1 MKNMKKN
8 KTLGSTKINGFPW
21 ILPAFVFIVGIIYYS
36 IFYTFK
42 LSTLDWNG
50 LDPIQTKVGISNYT
64 KALFSDWVFWKA
76 IQNTIVYFIFTFLI
90 QNFLGFIFAA
100 ILHTKVKLA
109 TLHKCLIFI
118 PTILAPAT
126 MAPVFRLLFSPQGI
140 LQDIFDTLHLGITVD
155 WLAKPNSALFILMIV
170 AVWEFTGMSFILYYA
185 VMSQIDKEILEASHL
200 DGAGNFRTLLNI
212 VLPNCKGT
220 TVSLAMLGIIG
231 ALKTFDIPYLI
242 TTGGPNH
249 ATEFLGTYIYRQGIR
264 QSHLGYAA
272 AISVMLLVLAFFG
285 AILINKVSKGDEK

>member
-1 MKNMKKN
+1 MKKN
-8 KTLGSTKINGFPW
+8 KTLKATKMNGLPW
-21 ILPAFVFIVGIIYYS
+21 ILPAFIFVVGLIYYS

-50 LDPIQTKVGISNYT
+50 LDPTQTKVGLSNYT
-64 KALFSDWVFWKA
+64 KALSDWVFWKA
-76 IQNTIVYFIFTFLI
+76 IKNTVVYFIVTFLI

-100 ILHTKVKLA
+100 ILHTEVKFA

-140 LQDIFDTLHLGITVD
+140 LQDIFDTLNLGITVD
-155 WLAKPNSALFILMIV
+155 WLAKPNSALFILMII
-170 AVWEFTGMSFILYYA
+170 AIWQFTGMSFILYYA
-185 VMSQIDKEILEASHL
+185 AMSQIDKEMLEASHL
-200 DGAGNFRTLLNI
+200 DGAGNIRSLLSI

-220 TVSLAMLGIIG
+220 IVSLAMLGIIG

-272 AISVMLLVLAFFG
+272 AISVVLLVLAIGG
-285 AILINKVSKGDEK
+285 AILINSVNKGDEK

>member
-1 MKNMKKN
+1 MKKY
-8 KTLGSTKINGFPW
+8 KTLGATKINGFPW
-21 ILPAFVFIVGIIYYS
+21 FLPAFIFVVGLIYYS
-36 IFYTFK
+36 IFYTFN

-64 KALFSDWVFWKA
+64 KALSDWIFWKA
-76 IQNTIVYFIFTFLI
+76 IKNTIVYFVITFLI

-100 ILHTKVKLA
+100 ILHSKVKLA

-126 MAPVFRLLFSPQGI
+126 MAPVFRLLFSPQGM

-170 AVWEFTGMSFILYYA
+170 TIWEFTGMSFILFYA
-185 VMSQIDKEILEASHL
+185 AMSQIDKEMLEASYI
-200 DGAGNFRTLLNI
+200 DGAGNLRTIWSI

-272 AISVMLLVLAFFG
+272 AISVMLLVCAIGG
-285 AILINKVSKGDEK
+285 AILIKRVNKGDEK

>member
-1 MKNMKKN
+1 MKKN
-8 KTLGSTKINGFPW
+8 KTLKATRINGLPW
-21 ILPAFVFIVGIIYYS
+21 ILPAFVFVAGIIYYS
-36 IFYTFK
+36 IFYTFN
-42 LSTLDWNG
+42 LSSLDWNG
-50 LDPIQTKVGISNYT
+50 LDPVQTKVRLGNYT
-64 KALFSDWVFWKA
+64 KALSDWVFWKA
-76 IQNTIVYFIFTFLI
+76 IRNTIVYFVITFLV

-100 ILHTKVKLA
+100 ILHTKVWFA

-126 MAPVFRLLFSPQGI
+126 MAPVFRLLFSPQGM
-140 LQDIFDTLHLGITVD
+140 LQDIFDAFHLGIAVD

-170 AVWEFTGMSFILYYA
+170 AIWEFTGMSFILYYA
-185 VMSQIDKEILEASHL
+185 AMSQIDREILEASYL
-200 DGAGNFRTLLNI
+200 DGAGNIRTLLNI

-220 TVSLAMLGIIG
+220 TVSLGMLGIIG

-272 AISVMLLVLAFFG
+272 AISVMLLVLAIGG
-285 AILINKVSKGDEK
+285 AILINRVNKGDEK

>member
-1 MKNMKKN
+1 MKKN
-8 KTLGSTKINGFPW
+8 NTLRATKINGLPW
-21 ILPAFVFIVGIIYYS
+21 ILPAFIFVVGIIYYS
-36 IFYTFK
+36 IFYTFH

-50 LDPIQTKVGISNYT
+50 LDPVQIKVGLSNYT
-64 KALFSDWVFWKA
+64 KAFSDWVFWKA
-76 IQNTIVYFIFTFLI
+76 IRNTVVYFLFTFLI

-100 ILHTKVKLA
+100 ILHTEVKFA

-126 MAPVFRLLFSPQGI
+126 MAPVFRLLFSPQGM
-140 LQDIFDTLHLGITVD
+140 LQEIFDTLHLGITVD
-155 WLAKPNSALFILMIV
+155 WLSKPNSALFILMIV
-170 AVWEFTGMSFILYYA
+170 AIWEFTGMSFILYYA
-185 VMSQIDKEILEASHL
+185 AMSQIDKEMLEASHL
-200 DGAGNFRTLLNI
+200 DGAGNFRTLWSI

-272 AISVMLLVLAFFG
+272 AISVMLLVLAITG
-285 AILINKVSKGDEK
+285 AILINRVNKGDEK

>member
-1 MKNMKKN
+1 MNNMKKD
-8 KTLGSTKINGFPW
+8 KTLKSNKMNGFPW

-50 LDPIQTKVGISNYT
+50 LDPIQTEVGISNYT

-140 LQDIFDTLHLGITVD
+140 LQDIFDILHLGITVD
-155 WLAKPNSALFILMIV
+155 WLAKPNSALFILMII
-170 AVWEFTGMSFILYYA
+170 AIWEFTGMSFILYYA
-185 VMSQIDKEILEASHL
+185 AMSQIDKEMLEASRL
-200 DGAGNFRTLLNI
+200 DGAGNFRTLLSI

-272 AISVMLLVLAFFG
+272 AISVMLLVLAFCG
-285 AILINKVSKGDEK
+285 AILVNKVNKGEK

>member
-8 KTLGSTKINGFPW
+8 KTLSSTKITGLPW
-21 ILPAFVFIVGIIYYS
+21 ILPAFVFVVGIIYYS
-36 IFYTFK
+36 ILYTFK

-50 LDPIQTKVGISNYT
+50 LDPIQIKVGISNYT
-64 KALFSDWVFWKA
+64 KALFSDWVFWTA
-76 IQNTIVYFIFTFLI
+76 IKNTIVYFILTFVI

-100 ILHTKVKLA
+100 ILHTKVKFA

-126 MAPVFRLLFSPQGI
+126 MAPVFRLMFSPQGI

-155 WLAKPNSALFILMIV
+155 WLAKPNSALLILMIV
-170 AVWEFTGMSFILYYA
+170 AIWEFTGMSFILYYA
-185 VMSQIDKEILEASHL
+185 AMSQIDKEILEASRL
-200 DGAGNFRTLLNI
+200 DGAGNFRTLLSI

-264 QSHLGYAA
+264 QAHLGYAA
-272 AISVMLLVLAFFG
+272 AISVMLLVLAFCG
-285 AILINKVSKGDEK
+285 AILINRLNKGDEK

>member
-1 MKNMKKN
+1 MNNMKKD
-8 KTLGSTKINGFPW
+8 KTLKSNKMNGFPW
-21 ILPAFVFIVGIIYYS
+21 ILPAFVFIAGIIYYS

-50 LDPIQTKVGISNYT
+50 LDPIQTEVGISNYT

-140 LQDIFDTLHLGITVD
+140 LQDIFDILHLGITVD

-170 AVWEFTGMSFILYYA
+170 AIWEYTGMSFILYYA
-185 VMSQIDKEILEASHL
+185 AMSQIDKEMLEASRL
-200 DGAGNFRTLLNI
+200 DGAGNFRTLLSI

-272 AISVMLLVLAFFG
+272 AISVMLLVLAFCG
-285 AILINKVSKGDEK
+285 AILINKVNKGDEK

>member
-1 MKNMKKN
+1 MNMKKN
-8 KTLGSTKINGFPW
+8 KAPSFTKTNGLPW
-21 ILPAFVFIVGIIYYS
+21 ILPAFVFVVGIIYYS
-36 IFYTFK
+36 IFYTFD

-50 LDPIQTKVGISNYT
+50 LDPIQTRVGLNNFT
-64 KALFSDWVFWKA
+64 KAFSDWIFWKA
-76 IQNTIVYFIFTFLI
+76 IRNTIIYFIFTFTI
-90 QNFLGFIFAA
+90 QNFLGFVFAA
-100 ILHTKVKLA
+100 ILHTKVKFA

-140 LQDIFDTLHLGITVD
+140 LQDIFDALHLGITVD
-155 WLAKPNSALFILMIV
+155 WLARPNTALFILMIICI
-170 AVWEFTGMSFILYYA
+170 WQFTGMSFILYYA
-185 VMSQIDKEILEASHL
+185 AMSQIDKEMIEAAHI
-200 DGAGNFRTLLNI
+200 DGAGNFRTLLSM

-220 TVSLAMLGIIG
+220 TVSLAMLGVIG

-272 AISVMLLVLAFFG
+272 AMSVVLLVLAICG
-285 AILINKVSKGDEK
+285 AILVNRINKGDGK

>member
-1 MKNMKKN
+1 MKKKN
-8 KTLGSTKINGFPW
+8 ITLKATKINGLPW
-21 ILPAFVFIVGIIYYS
+21 ILPAFIFVVGIIYYS
-36 IFYTFK
+36 IFYTFN

-50 LDPIQTKVGISNYT
+50 LDPVQTRVGMSNFT
-64 KALFSDWVFWKA
+64 KALSDWVFWKA
-76 IQNTIVYFIFTFLI
+76 IRNTIVFFIITFVI
-90 QNFLGFIFAA
+90 QNFLGFILAA

-109 TLHKCLIFI
+109 TVHKCLIFI

-126 MAPVFRLLFSPQGI
+126 MAPVFRLLFSPQGM

-155 WLAKPNSALFILMIV
+155 WLSKPNSALFILMIV

-185 VMSQIDKEILEASHL
+185 AMSQIDKEMLEASRL
-200 DGAGNFRTLLNI
+200 DGAGNFRTLWNM

-249 ATEFLGTYIYRQGIR
+249 ATEFLGTYIYRQGLR

-272 AISVMLLVLAFFG
+272 AISVMLLVLAISG
-285 AILINKVSKGDEK
+285 AILINKMNKGDEK

>member
-1 MKNMKKN
+1 MKKKKAQSFT
-8 KTLGSTKINGFPW
+8 KTNGLPW
-21 ILPAFVFIVGIIYYS
+21 ILPAFIFVVGIIYYS
-36 IFYTFK
+36 IFYTFA

-50 LDPIQTKVGISNYT
+50 LDPIQTRVGLDNYA
-64 KALFSDWVFWKA
+64 KAFSDWIFWKA
-76 IQNTIVYFIFTFLI
+76 IRNTIIYFAFTFTI
-90 QNFLGFIFAA
+90 QNLLGFVFAA
-100 ILHTKVKLA
+100 ILHTEVKFA

-126 MAPVFRLLFSPQGI
+126 MAPVFRLLFSPQGM

-155 WLAKPNSALFILMIV
+155 WLARPNTALFILMIICI
-170 AVWEFTGMSFILYYA
+170 WQFTGMSFILYYA
-185 VMSQIDKEILEASHL
+185 AMSQIDKEMIEAAHL

-220 TVSLAMLGIIG
+220 TVSLAMLGLIG

-272 AISVMLLVLAFFG
+272 AISVVLLVLAIGG
-285 AILINKVSKGDEK
+285 AILVNKMNKREEK